1 MSYEEVA
8 NCQLQKGQKPLPT
21 NYEKMSKSIFLDTIN
36 GQSTSRPPVWF
47 MRQAGRVLPNYLK
60 LREQHSFTELMHSPR
75 LAAEVTLMP
84 VYDLG
89 VDAAILFSD
98 ILVIPAALGMKL
110 NFTDSGP
117 KFDVALKELADP
129 AVILN
134 PDATKLNYIYEA
146 IDEIIR
152 TKPADIPLIGFCGA
166 PFTTL
171 CYMVQGLSSNHTF
184 PDAVA
189 LLYKD
194 RKMMH
199 KLLSAIT
206 ELSVEYARNQVRH
219 GVSAFQ
225 IFETH
230 AGLIPADL
238 YQEVMMPYVRKIA
251 QAAREEGCPVIFLP
265 KGLGYGIKH
274 ILPEDADFLSI
285 DWQIPISEAR
295 SLVHRD
301 IGLQGNLD
309 PRLLFADKGTI
320 LETLEKYVEF
330 GSKEH
335 AWIFNLGHGFMPG
348 IPFENAKLV
357 VDWIKKT
364 NWKRG

>member
-1 MSYEEVA
+1 
-8 NCQLQKGQKPLPT
+8 
-21 NYEKMSKSIFLDTIN
+21 MSKSLFLDTIH
-36 GQSTSRPPVWF
+36 GKHTSRPPVWF

-60 LREQHSFTELMHSPR
+60 LREKHTFTELMHTPQ

-98 ILVIPAALGMKL
+98 ILVIPAALGMNL

-117 KFDVALKELADP
+117 KFDIALKELADP
-129 AVILN
+129 SAHLK
-134 PDATKLNYIYEA
+134 PDASKLTYIYDA

-152 TKPADIPLIGFCGA
+152 TKPTDIPLIGFCGA

-184 PDAVA
+184 PDAVG
-189 LLYKD
+189 LLYKE
-194 RKMMH
+194 RKMTH
-199 KLLSAIT
+199 KLLAAIT

-230 AGLIPADL
+230 AGLIPSDI
-238 YQEVMMPYVRKIA
+238 YREVMLPYVRQIA
-251 QAAREEGCPVIFLP
+251 QAVRKVSCPVIFLP

-274 ILPEDADFLSI
+274 IQPEDADFLSI
-285 DWQIPISEAR
+285 DWQLPIEEAR
-295 SLVHRD
+295 QLVHQE

-309 PRLLFADKGTI
+309 PRLLFADKHSI
-320 LETLEKYVEF
+320 LKTLEKYVDF
-330 GSKEH
+330 GAREQK
-335 AWIFNLGHGFMPG
+335 WIFNLGHGFVPG

-357 VDWIKKT
+357 VDWIKQT
-364 NWKRG
+364 NWERT

>member
-1 MSYEEVA
+1 MS
-8 NCQLQKGQKPLPT
+8 N
-21 NYEKMSKSIFLDTIN
+21 SFFLDTIH
-36 GQSTSRPPVWF
+36 GKPTSRPPVWF

-60 LREQHSFTELMHSPR
+60 LREQHSFSELMHDPR

-98 ILVIPAALGMKL
+98 ILVIPAALGMNL
-110 NFTDSGP
+110 NFTDGGP
-117 KFDVALKELADP
+117 KFDIALKEVADP
-129 AVILN
+129 SALLH
-134 PDATKLNYIYEA
+134 PDSSKLTYIYDA

-189 LLYKD
+189 MLYRD
-194 RKMMH
+194 RKMTN
-199 KLLSAIT
+199 KLLAAIT
-206 ELSVEYARNQVRH
+206 ELSVEYARNQARH
-219 GVSAFQ
+219 GISAFQ

-238 YQEVMMPYVRKIA
+238 YQEVMMPWVRRIA
-251 QAAREEGCPVIFLP
+251 QAVREEGCPVIFLP

-274 ILPEDADFLSI
+274 IQPEDADFISI
-285 DWQIPISEAR
+285 DWQMPIEEAR
-295 SLVHRD
+295 ELVHPE

-309 PRLLFADKGTI
+309 PRLLFADKVSITK
-320 LETLEKYVEF
+320 TLEKYVRF
-330 GSKEH
+330 GSKEQK
-335 AWIFNLGHGFMPG
+335 WIFNLGHGFMPG
-348 IPFENAKLV
+348 IPFENARLV
-357 VDWIKKT
+357 VDWIKQT
-364 NWKRG
+364 NWERG

>member
-1 MSYEEVA
+1 M
-8 NCQLQKGQKPLPT
+8 T
-21 NYEKMSKSIFLDTIN
+21 NSIFLHTIQGN
-36 GQSTSRPPVWF
+36 KTSRPPVWF

-60 LREQHSFTELMHSPR
+60 LREKHAFSELMHSPQ

-98 ILVIPAALGMKL
+98 ILVIPAALGMGL

-117 KFDVALKELADP
+117 KFDLALKEMEDP
-129 AVILN
+129 ASQLV
-134 PDATKLNYIYEA
+134 PDASKLNYIYDA

-194 RKMMH
+194 RKMTH
-199 KLLSAIT
+199 KLLAAIT
-206 ELSVEYARNQVRH
+206 ELSVEYARNQVKH

-230 AGLIPADL
+230 AGLIPSDL
-238 YQEVMMPYVRKIA
+238 YHEVIMPYVRQIA
-251 QAAREEGCPVIFLP
+251 KAVREEGCPVIFLP
-265 KGLGYGIKH
+265 KGLGYGIKR
-274 ILPEDADFLSI
+274 IQPEDADFLSV
-285 DWQIPISEAR
+285 DWQMPIQEAR
-295 SLVHRD
+295 ELVHPE

-309 PRLLFADKGTI
+309 PRLLFSDQKTI
-320 LETLEKYVEF
+320 RETLETYMEF
-330 GSKEH
+330 GAKEQN
-335 AWIFNLGHGFMPG
+335 WIFNLGHGFLPG
-348 IPFENAKLV
+348 IPFENAKFV
-357 VDWIKKT
+357 VDWVKET
-364 NWKRG
+364 NWRRG